1 MGVNVLTPEAIK
13 ARALELGFDLCGIA
27 PADSFP
33 ELTFLDEWLAHG
45 YAGEMA
51 WMARTA
57 ERRAD
62 VRNVVPGARSVIVT
76 GTIYNTVGRTLPGS
90 TGVPGS
96 AGEHDNARDTDAIIA
111 RYARGDDYHDVL
123 GKRLDALLEW
133 MRRET
138 SDPFDAR
145 AYVDTGPVQER
156 VYAQYA
162 GLGWI
167 GKNTCLINA
176 EHGSWLFLAEII
188 TTLALEPDAQAL
200 EQCGSCRRCLDA
212 CPTGALLDAGVLDS
226 TRCISYLTIELRSSI
241 PEEYRPALGSLVY
254 GCDICQ
260 DVCPHNQLASASSD
274 QPWQARAGLDLP
286 RLVDLWR
293 RSDSDLRALI
303 KGSAMT
309 RAKLTGLRR
318 NLAVAIGNSGDADA
332 LAALTTRREDQPST
346 ADPMVREHIEWAR
359 LRPDGLRSSHG
370 RPRSNP
376 SPVDAAD
383 GGPQLR
389 EDRGPAL

>member
-1 MGVNVLTPEAIK
+1 VLTAGAVK
-13 ARALELGFDLCGIA
+13 SRAEELGFDLCGIA
-27 PADSFP
+27 PADNFP
-33 ELTFLDEWLAHG
+33 ELKFLEEWLARG

-51 WMARTA
+51 WMSRSAD
-57 ERRAD
+57 RRAD

-76 GTIYNTVGRTLPGS
+76 GTIYATESESGDDPTQPLESPHHPTPTRVTPHHPTPTR
-90 TGVPGS
+90 
-96 AGEHDNARDTDAIIA
+96 AAIA

-123 GKRLDALLEW
+123 KARLDALLAW
-133 MRRET
+133 MRAE
-138 SDPFDAR
+138 SPAPFDAR

-188 TTLALEPDAQAL
+188 TTLELEPDAQAL

-212 CPTGALLDAGVLDS
+212 CPTGALVDAGVLDS

-241 PEEYRPALGSLVY
+241 PEEYRAALGNHVY

-260 DVCPHNQLASASSD
+260 DVCPYNHPSSASSD
-274 QPWQARAGLDLP
+274 TPWQARAGLDVP
-286 RLVDLWR
+286 RLVELWQR
-293 RSDSDLRALI
+293 PDADLRALI

-318 NLAVAIGNSGDADA
+318 NLAVAIANSGDAGA
-332 LAALTTRREDQPST
+332 RAALRERRDDQPST
-346 ADPMVREHIEWAR
+346 ADPMVAEHIDWA
-359 LRPDGLRSSHG
+359 LRSVHG
-370 RPRSNP
+370 RPRPDS
-376 SPVDAAD
+376 SPLDAAD